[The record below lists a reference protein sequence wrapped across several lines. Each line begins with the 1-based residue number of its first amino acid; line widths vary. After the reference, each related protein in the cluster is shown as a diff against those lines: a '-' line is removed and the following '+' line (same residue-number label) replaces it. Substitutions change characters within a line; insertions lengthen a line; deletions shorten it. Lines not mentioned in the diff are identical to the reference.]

1 MLSLAVYES
10 YTPAEDRPR
19 IDAFME
25 RWAKR
30 GSGEERDT
38 NLDPLGNIMMES
50 ARNLSGVKY
59 KTKKQS
65 KPKKPKA
72 PKKMRGRPHKLK
84 GCVRGGKVTAAKK
97 VRLR

>member
-1 MLSLAVYES
+1 MSLTVYES

-72 PKKMRGRPHKLK
+72 LKKMRGKPTSSKD
-84 GCVRGGKVTAAKK
+84 VDEGGKVSVAKK